1 MLRRTAIRALLHEH
15 VLGLGPGDDLS
26 AESRRELL
34 RSRRRRGAILV
45 AAEWIAILLLV
56 LSRDPALPFLTL
68 GPEQQTLFSIG
79 ILVVVAHSGFK
90 LGQLEKLRAV
100 ERAIEEL
107 DRLDGSG

>member
-15 VLGLGPGDDLS
+15 VLGLEAGDDQS
-26 AESRRELL
+26 AEGWREEL

-56 LSRDPALPFLTL
+56 LSRDSALPFLTL

-79 ILVVVAHSGFK
+79 ILAVAVHSGFK

-100 ERAIEEL
+100 ERATEEL
-107 DRLDGSG
+107 DRMEGSG